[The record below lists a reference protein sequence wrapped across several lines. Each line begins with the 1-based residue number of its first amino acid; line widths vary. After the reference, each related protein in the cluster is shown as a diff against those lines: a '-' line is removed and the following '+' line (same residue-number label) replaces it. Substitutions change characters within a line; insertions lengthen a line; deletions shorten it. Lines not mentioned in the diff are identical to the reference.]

1 MTTLKEP
8 HKLERNSALVTAGR
22 RNSSILPCDHR
33 LQNNPFNYNI
43 IGVKNRQ
50 ICYENATNTTR
61 VSQEH
66 GLRSASTDS
75 QKNIYAFIRC
85 QILIVFTF
93 LWIFSSLLRT
103 FSRRFVHYHNLC
115 LRKMLTLTAV
125 IELLTSG
132 AAIAWR
138 RPIRPA
144 GIGRDP
150 KSNTNQSYHKFI
162 IKYVQ
167 KSYIFHNITHLMVAY
182 L

>member
-1 MTTLKEP
+1 MTALMCAMQRKKITVLNMTTLKEP

-93 LWIFSSLLRT
+93 L
-103 FSRRFVHYHNLC
+103 
-115 LRKMLTLTAV
+115 
-125 IELLTSG
+125 
-132 AAIAWR
+132 
-138 RPIRPA
+138 
-144 GIGRDP
+144 
-150 KSNTNQSYHKFI
+150 
-162 IKYVQ
+162 
-167 KSYIFHNITHLMVAY
+167 
-182 L
+182 